1 MSIPCVYVFAVRSVH
16 EVRSL
21 GSRAPR
27 ELAHS
32 APLPYS
38 LGSLCKGAL
47 LAPLAQL
54 VLAGSYLS
62 LHRPSN
68 LSLRMGSLGGRCC
81 CCCCCSKSVA
91 AARKHHRLALCLCA
105 AYGRTFCR
113 AAEVRCRP

>member
-1 MSIPCVYVFAVRSVH
+1 MCVCVRSA
-16 EVRSL
+16 L
-21 GSRAPR
+21 CPR
-27 ELAHS
+27 GKIPRLPCSPALAHS